1 MEVVISS
8 RDDGVSE
15 VMQEWTEDE
24 EVTRIRRMRSGEW
37 MGSSPRKP
45 THDRMRSEASSAH
58 MRHFQ
63 SEKAKGRQTVN
74 WPFASVTSE
83 TTTVMSTPAMPDFPL
98 RRRRQTWQTPGIRDS
113 DIFSVDGSI
122 VPDYVRNYIRG
133 ETPESLAKK
142 RKNNGRLAERDVEY
156 NEDGMGHSRLQSRAG
171 ELGGFGADDGGHS
184 TIGSDMSGDDRRHLM
199 RGAGGDGRGSGGSW
213 GSLAGGW
220 RAGVSVNLLIAF
232 IVFAGSLACFIV
244 ALAGSRPAKRLLT
257 NEASI
262 FNGSCTEASGVSYGL
277 HALVNVLGLVGI
289 AGANYVFQV
298 LTSPTRAEVDA
309 AHAKKQ
315 WLDIGIPSVRN
326 LGRIAP
332 MRSVLAL
339 VLVLVAV
346 ASQVIYNSLIFTSQ
360 AGVGYNLVFVT
371 ESFLTGAPFSNATSN
386 NAGRLGR
393 LDILSLQ
400 DQASRNQ
407 LVNMTAADC
416 ISRFSGNFD
425 TEFSAA
431 LFVTRLDDPSNSL
444 VQTASPAS
452 AVRFGVNPVAAK
464 AVTADAAP
472 INPDSVQFCLARR
485 ATTDSKT
492 CTVVLNGSLLGLVV
506 LLNLVTLVVTA
517 LVLFRTSR
525 VSRPLVTLGDSLS
538 SFLQVADETT
548 QGSCLMSKTDVL
560 QKRWGLREIKY
571 WVPTAQYW
579 FQSASLPRW
588 VFICSI
594 WTVMTGL
601 TASAL
606 AMNLSRKNDSSADR
620 PLTTLGVASAT
631 AVFPLAS
638 DVPALGACLI
648 AALPQLLLAV
658 LYLATNSLL
667 TTFYL
672 SHESALYASGTP
684 MPLRVSYQPQG
695 DQTTSL
701 YLTLPRPLSW
711 GLCAGFGGM
720 GFLLSQ
726 SVFVVGAKLNGMTG
740 GDSMEASSEM
750 VGLGFSDTGLLVLL
764 AVVVVLGAGVV
775 GMSLRRA
782 PRATTAEG
790 QAPGNPLVLEAGSC
804 SAVISARCHNTEPDE
819 PSDMAARKLMWGVV
833 SPMFRNDM
841 EVAHC
846 AYSSRGVERL
856 GMTTGYA

>member
-1 MEVVISS
+1 MEVVVSS
-8 RDDGVSE
+8 RDDGASE
-15 VMQEWTEDE
+15 VMKEWTEDE
-24 EVTRIRRMRSGEW
+24 EVTRIRRMQSGEW

-58 MRHFQ
+58 MRQFQ

-83 TTTVMSTPAMPDFPL
+83 TTTVISTPVMPDFPL

-133 ETPESLAKK
+133 ETPESLAMK

-156 NEDGMGHSRLQSRAG
+156 NEDGTGHNRMQSRAG

-199 RGAGGDGRGSGGSW
+199 RGAGGDSRGNRESW

-232 IVFAGSLACFIV
+232 IIFAGSLSCFLV
-244 ALAGSRPAKRLLT
+244 ALAGSSSAKELLT
-257 NEASI
+257 NEANI
-262 FNGSCTEASGVSYGL
+262 FNGSCGEASSVSYGL

-332 MRSVLAL
+332 MRSVMAL

-346 ASQVIYNSLIFTSQ
+346 TSQVIYNSLIFTSQ
-360 AGVGYNLVFVT
+360 AGVGYNLVYVT

-386 NAGRLGR
+386 NTGRLGR

-400 DQASRNQ
+400 DLANRNQ
-407 LVNMTAADC
+407 LVNMTTSEC
-416 ISRFSGNFD
+416 ISRFSGNFE
-425 TEFSAA
+425 TEFSDA
-431 LFVTRLDDPSNSL
+431 LFVTRLNDQSNSL

-452 AVRFGVNPVAAK
+452 SVKFAVNPVAAK
-464 AVTADAAP
+464 AVTADSTP
-472 INPDSVQFCLARR
+472 IKSDSIMFCLAKRE
-485 ATTDSKT
+485 TSDSQS
-492 CTVVLNGSLLGLVV
+492 CSVALNGSLLMVVV
-506 LLNLVTLVVTA
+506 LLNLLTMVVTA
-517 LVLFRTSR
+517 LVLFRTSK
-525 VSRPLVTLGDSLS
+525 VSKPLVTLGDSLS
-538 SFLQVADETT
+538 SFLQVPDETT
-548 QGSCLMSKTDVL
+548 QDSCLMSKKDVL

-571 WVPTAQYW
+571 WVPAAQYW
-579 FQSASLPRW
+579 FQSASLTRW
-588 VFICSI
+588 VIICFI
-594 WTVMTGL
+594 WTAMTGL

-606 AMNLSRKNDSSADR
+606 AINLSRKTNSSTDR
-620 PLTTLGVASAT
+620 ALTGLGTASAT
-631 AVFPLAS
+631 AAFALN
-638 DVPALGACLI
+638 VPAVGACLI

-672 SHESALYASGTP
+672 SYESALYACGSP
-684 MPLRVSYQPQG
+684 RPLRVSYQPQG

-701 YLTLPRPLSW
+701 FLTLPRPLSW
-711 GLCAGFGGM
+711 GLCAGFAGM

-726 SVFVVGAKLNGMTG
+726 SVFVMGAQLNSATD
-740 GDSMEASSEM
+740 GDSMTASSEM
-750 VGLGFSDTGLLVLL
+750 VCLGLSDTGLLALL
-764 AVVVVLGAGVV
+764 AVVVVLGAGVL

-782 PRATTAEG
+782 PGATTADG
-790 QAPGNPLVLEAGSC
+790 QAQGNPLVLEAGSC

-833 SPMFRNDM
+833 SPLFRNGM

-856 GMTTGYA
+856 GMSTGYA